1 MTGQILFDTWNMG
14 ESPQLGS
21 SVTKY
26 DSGEIFP
33 VTQIKLRGWLKLGG
47 GEGAPR
53 VEGEKV
59 KQL

>member
-1 MTGQILFDTWNMG
+1 MGQILFDTWNMG

-26 DSGEIFP
+26 DSGEIFL
-33 VTQIKLRGWLKLGG
+33 VTQIKLMGWLKLEG
-47 GEGAPR
+47 GEGASR
-53 VEGEKV
+53 VEGDGV